1 MVPAMARQKAFDRD
15 VALERAMAA
24 FWSKGYA
31 ATSIEDLVA
40 HMGIQRGS
48 LYATFGDKRTLFLAA
63 LDHYQRVVTRELFEA
78 LEAPGSGIEGIR
90 QFFRLRV
97 EGSLD
102 PSRPPGCLVTNSAVE
117 LSGRDRR
124 AAAKVGG
131 SLAKIE
137 AAFMRALERAC
148 AAGELPALHD
158 LRALARFL
166 TSSAQGLS
174 VMARTARDRAVLDD
188 VVGIVLSVLDR
199 RGQGSGA
206 RGHRRGE
213 GVRKETS

>member
-1 MVPAMARQKAFDRD
+1 MARQREFDRD
-15 VALERAMAA
+15 AVLERAMAT

-40 HMGIQRGS
+40 RMGIQRGS
-48 LYATFGDKRTLFLAA
+48 LYGTFGDKRTLFLAA
-63 LDHYQRVVTRELFEA
+63 MDHYQRVVTRELFEA
-78 LEAPGSGIEGIR
+78 LEAPRSGIEAIR
-90 QFFRLRV
+90 RFFRLRV

-102 PSRPPGCLVTNSAVE
+102 RSRPPGCLVTNSAVE

-137 AAFMRALERAC
+137 VAFLRALERAR
-148 AAGELPALHD
+148 AAGELPAHRD

-166 TSSAQGLS
+166 TSSAQGLA

-188 VVGIVLSVLDR
+188 VVGIVLSVLERERPGSGGRRRR
-199 RGQGSGA
+199 RGVS
-206 RGHRRGE
+206 
-213 GVRKETS
+213 GVRKETR

>member
-1 MVPAMARQKAFDRD
+1 MVSAMARQRAFDRD
-15 VALERAMAA
+15 VALDRAMTA
-24 FWSKGYA
+24 FWSKGYS

-78 LEAPGSGIEGIR
+78 LEAPGSGIEAIR
-90 QFFRLRV
+90 QFFRLRL

-102 PSRPPGCLVTNSAVE
+102 RRRPPGCLVTNSAVE

-124 AAAKVGG
+124 TVTKVGA
-131 SLAKIE
+131 SLASIE
-137 AAFMRALERAC
+137 AAFLRALERAR
-148 AAGELPALHD
+148 ATGELPAPCD

-174 VMARTARDRAVLDD
+174 VMARTARDRAVLGD
-188 VVGIVLSVLDR
+188 VVDIILSVLER
-199 RGQGSGA
+199 ERTGSGKP
-206 RGHRRGE
+206 GHHRRE
-213 GVRKETS
+213 GARKETS